1 MAEFKNDLFKDLNLQ
16 ELNENTLPIASTV
29 DEATL
34 TKQQMAMDNQKSQFF
49 TSLGN
54 SIQEEWVLPTVINNF
69 DRMTSPLS

>member
-54 SIQEEWVLPTVINNF
+54 SI
-69 DRMTSPLS
+69 